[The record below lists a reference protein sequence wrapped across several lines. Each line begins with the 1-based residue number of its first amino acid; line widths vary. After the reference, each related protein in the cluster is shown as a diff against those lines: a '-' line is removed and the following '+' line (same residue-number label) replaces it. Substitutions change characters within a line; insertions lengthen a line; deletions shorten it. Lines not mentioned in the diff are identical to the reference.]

1 MSSIAAEP
9 AESEPTSA
17 TIELVRA
24 LSLRDAIALVLSVI
38 GTGVFLKTAP
48 MAQLVGSPKMVILAW
63 LAAGVLSLAGALTYA
78 ELGAMLPEAG
88 GDYVFLREAYGNL
101 PAFLFGWST
110 LVLIASGGVAAI
122 ATAFASFLGSLVPL
136 DAVWGAHDFHI
147 LGQVVHWRLGV
158 QQVVAVAV
166 ILLFSAI
173 NARGVGVGARVQW
186 AATVAKLGG
195 IAIIVVCALLLSRT
209 GSWEHMREPV
219 TAQIASGGASAFGAA
234 MLAALWAYNG
244 WSNVAMVAGEID
256 KPERNLPR
264 ALIYGMFLVIAVYLI
279 TNISYFYVLP
289 FSEVLTSN
297 STAYRDALPVAAK
310 AAQTFFSYG
319 PQLVS
324 LAFLVAVAGALNGII
339 LMNARVP
346 FAMARDHLFFSPLG
360 RLSPTTRVPVI
371 AIWVQAIWAC
381 VLALSGTFDQIT
393 TSVIFALWIFYVLVG
408 SSLFV
413 LRRKLPAAPR
423 RYRTPGYPV
432 VPILFVAVAVWLVVN
447 SIKAYPVE
455 SAAGLLLIALG
466 LPFYM
471 YFQRGA
477 AIHHIIDHSS
487 EPGLL
492 G

>member
-1 MSSIAAEP
+1 MAAEP
-9 AESEPTSA
+9 AEAEATSA
-17 TIELVRA
+17 KGELVRA

-63 LAAGVLSLAGALTYA
+63 VAAGLLSLAGALTYA

-88 GDYVFLREAYGNL
+88 GDYVFLREAYGHL

-110 LVLIASGGVAAI
+110 LFLIASGGVAAV
-122 ATAFASFLGSLVPL
+122 ATALASFLGSLFPL
-136 DAVWGAHDFHI
+136 DAVWATHDFDL
-147 LGQVVHWRLGV
+147 LGQVVHWRLGI
-158 QQVVAVAV
+158 QQFVAVAV

-173 NARGVGVGARVQW
+173 NARGITLGAKVQW
-186 AATVAKLGG
+186 WATVAKLGG
-195 IAIIVVCALLLSRT
+195 IAIIVLGAMFLSRT
-209 GSWEHMREPV
+209 GSWQHLKEPV
-219 TAQIASGGASAFGAA
+219 TARLASGGATAFGAA
-234 MLAALWAYNG
+234 MLAALWAYQG
-244 WSNVAMVAGEID
+244 WANVAMVAGEID
-256 KPERNLPR
+256 KPERNVPR
-264 ALIYGMFLVIAVYLI
+264 ALIYGMLLVIVVYLI
-279 TNISYFYVLP
+279 TNVAYFYALP
-289 FSEVLTSN
+289 FNEVLTSN

-310 AAQTFFSYG
+310 AAQSFFKYG

-324 LAFLVAVAGALNGII
+324 LAFIISVVGALNGII

-381 VLALSGTFDQIT
+381 VLTLSGTFDQIT
-393 TSVIFALWIFYVLVG
+393 TSVIFALWIFFAFVG

-455 SAAGLLLIALG
+455 SSAGLLMIALG

-471 YFQRGA
+471 FFQRGA
-477 AIHHIIDHSS
+477 AKHHIVDHSN